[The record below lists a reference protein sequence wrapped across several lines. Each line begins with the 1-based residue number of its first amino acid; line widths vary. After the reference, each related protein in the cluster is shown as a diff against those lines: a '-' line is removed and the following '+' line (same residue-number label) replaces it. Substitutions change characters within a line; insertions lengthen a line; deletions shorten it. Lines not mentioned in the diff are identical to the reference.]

1 MITTTKQQHTQ
12 RKEKIMEKVY
22 CKAGRVELTKEQAEK
37 IYTEKRYICTSTAIW
52 QPHFSQAQKE
62 QQIYFTKIADY
73 KGLARRGRFYALT
86 AEEINH
92 VMGFEYLRTE

>member
-1 MITTTKQQHTQ
+1 MTNT
-12 RKEKIMEKVY
+12 VY
-22 CKAGRVELTKEQAEK
+22 CKAGNVELSENEAHD
-37 IYTEKRYICTSTAIW
+37 IYKNKKYICTSTAIW
-52 QPHFSQAQKE
+52 QPHFSQAQNR
-62 QQIYFTKIADY
+62 IYFTKIATY